1 MDNTQNNTPP
11 STQLTPTVRPS
22 KTFGEIKTDKNRDP
36 NVLDVEIRSPDKML
50 FKGDAQAISSRNE
63 VGPFDVLPQHENFI
77 SIINGKITV
86 WTGKHQKQEIESES
100 AIMKAKSNVVRVFLG
115 VESLNKEEKIPENPG
130 LKKPLPLKS
139 EAKTNPA
146 EK

>member
-1 MDNTQNNTPP
+1 MDNSQNNTPP
-11 STQLTPTVRPS
+11 STQLTPTIRPS
-22 KTFGEIKTDKNRDP
+22 KTFGDIKTEKNKNP
-36 NVLDVEIRSPDKML
+36 NVLDVEIRSPDKMV
-50 FKGDAQAISSRNE
+50 FKGEAQAISSRNE

-77 SIINGKITV
+77 SIISGKITV

-100 AIMKAKSNVVRVFLG
+100 AIMKAKSNIVRVFLG

-130 LKKPLPLKS
+130 LKKPLLPKTD
-139 EAKTNPA
+139 EKTNPA